1 MSVPPGS
8 STRGG
13 GMLPPRHG
21 WDDEDPPALLFD
33 ALAAEA
39 AQQWPESGVAERF
52 RERREA
58 AARELQAI
66 DWESDGADDER
77 RRIDSA
83 LCGELYA
90 WLHEEARGGRRRSV
104 LCLSGGGIRSAT
116 YALGVIQGLAR
127 RRLLRGFDF
136 LSTVSGGGYVGSW
149 LMATIHRQLPEG
161 RPPAPEEAAAA
172 VAAVEAQLAGPPARE
187 TVLAPEPETVRHLRA
202 FSRYLAPRMGLLSA
216 DTWTLVGTYLRN
228 LSLNW
233 LVLLPL
239 LALGLFLPRV
249 RIWISHHRPADETW
263 WSLPFWVAF
272 AGGVVAI
279 AYIVANRPGLLDS
292 GESKFPRRLQSQ
304 PWFLSLCLGPL
315 ATMVLALAVYWAW
328 IRPGNAP
335 AEFALLGVPVSNGFA
350 ISAFGATLHL
360 SGWLLSRVWVRSFRL
375 AEVLA
380 VVASGALGGL
390 FLWPIAEALPIY
402 DGDHLSPFY
411 AAFAG
416 PLVLWM
422 FLVAATLFVGLASR
436 QMTDADREWLA
447 RGGSWML
454 IAIVV
459 GSAINA
465 LVVFGPPLLVAI
477 PMILGPLG
485 GLSGVATALLGRS
498 GRTPSQQEEPEQTE
512 ERKGTAAKLA
522 ELALQLAAPVFVVIL
537 YAAVALG
544 TTYLVRVFTFWLGGH
559 FPRHAPIALDRADL
573 IGTLMHSPLCALIL
587 AVLALAVPVA
597 LMGSRVDVN
606 RFSLHGAYRDR
617 LIRAYLGA
625 SRLPGSRRPNPF
637 TGFDEGDNVQMHALR
652 GNRPLQVLG
661 VTLNLVGGG
670 QLAWQDRKAESFTVS
685 PLHCGSWFLGY
696 RDAARYGHHPGT
708 DRAISLG
715 TALAVSGAAAS
726 PNQGYHSSPVVTFL
740 MAFFNVRLGWWM
752 GNPSRFGAGTYD
764 QPGPRF
770 SPRPLL
776 SEAFGLT
783 DDRHPYVNLSD
794 GGHFDNLGLYEMV
807 VRRCH
812 LIVVVDGEQDEK
824 YAYEGLGWAISKIR
838 IDFGIPIE
846 FDPPPPMR
854 PYDPER
860 AAGGPPTPYHAL
872 GRVRYSCV
880 DGPEAPDGWI
890 VYVKAS
896 LNGTEPVDVANYAK
910 NHPTFPQESTGDQF
924 YSELQ
929 FESYRALGSH
939 AVDWMLK
946 DVPEEEKELVEVFK
960 SLGADIP

>member
-1 MSVPPGS
+1 MSVPPVS
-8 STRGG
+8 STRDGTSR
-13 GMLPPRHG
+13 PQRYD
-21 WDDEDPPALLFD
+21 WDHEDPPLLLFD

-52 RERREA
+52 RARREA
-58 AARELQAI
+58 AAREIAAI
-66 DWESDGADDER
+66 DWGSDDADDAR

-90 WLHEEARGGRRRSV
+90 WLHEEARRGRRRSV

-127 RRLLRGFDF
+127 RQLLRGFDF

-149 LMATIHRQLPEG
+149 LMAFIHRQLPAG
-161 RPPAPEEAAAA
+161 RPPTPAEAMAA
-172 VAAVEAQLAGPPARE
+172 VTAVEAQIGGAPERQNA
-187 TVLAPEPETVRHLRA
+187 LAPEPEPVRHLRA

-216 DTWTLVGTYLRN
+216 DSWTLVGTYMRN
-228 LSLNW
+228 LTLNW

-249 RIWISHHRPADETW
+249 RIWLSHHRPADETW

-272 AGGVVAI
+272 AAGVVAI
-279 AYIVANRPGLLDS
+279 AYIVANRPGLLES
-292 GESKFPRRLQSQ
+292 GESRFPRPLQSQ
-304 PWFLSLCLGPL
+304 LWFLNLCLAPL

-328 IRPGNAP
+328 VRPGNAP
-335 AEFALLGVPVSNGFA
+335 AEFVLFDVPVSAGFA
-350 ISAFGATLHL
+350 FSAFGATLHFA
-360 SGWLLSRVWVRSFRL
+360 GWLLSRLWVRSFRIR
-375 AEVLA
+375 EVLA

-390 FLWPIAEALPIY
+390 FLWPVAEALPVY

-454 IAIVV
+454 IAILV
-459 GSAINA
+459 GSAVNA
-465 LVVFGPPLLVAI
+465 LVVFGPPLLLAI
-477 PMILGPLG
+477 PLVLGPLG

-498 GRTPSQQEEPEQTE
+498 GSTASREEDPEQAE
-512 ERKGTAAKLA
+512 QRKGLTARLA
-522 ELALQLAAPVFVVIL
+522 ELALALAAPVFVVIL

-544 TTYLVRVFTFWLGGH
+544 TTYLVRVFALWLGAH
-559 FPRHAPIALDRADL
+559 WPRHQANPLDHADL

-587 AVLALAVPVA
+587 AVLALAFPVF

-625 SRLPGSRRPNPF
+625 SRLPSTRRPNPF
-637 TGFDEGDNVQMHALR
+637 TGFDEADNVQMHALR

-661 VTLNLVGGG
+661 VTLNLVSGGK
-670 QLAWQDRKAESFTVS
+670 LAWQDRKAESFTVS

-696 RDAARYGHHPGT
+696 RDSARYGHHPGT

-740 MAFFNVRLGWWM
+740 MAFFNVRLGWWL
-752 GNPSRFGAGTYD
+752 GNPGRFGAGTYD

-770 SPRPLL
+770 SPRPLI

-783 DDRHPYVNLSD
+783 DDQHPYVNLSD
-794 GGHFDNLGLYEMV
+794 GGHFDNMGLYEMV
-807 VRRCH
+807 LRRCH
-812 LIVVVDGEQDEK
+812 LIVLVDGEQDDK
-824 YAYEGLGWAISKIR
+824 YSFEGLGWAISKIR

-846 FDPPPPMR
+846 FEPPPPMR
-854 PYDPER
+854 PFDARTEK
-860 AAGGPPTPYHAL
+860 AQDPPTPYHAL

-880 DGPEAPDGWI
+880 DGPGAEDGWI
-890 VYVKAS
+890 VFVKAS
-896 LNGTEPVDVANYAK
+896 LNGSEPVDVANYAK
-910 NHPTFPQESTGDQF
+910 NHPAFPQESTGDQF

-939 AVDWMLK
+939 TVDFMLK
-946 DVPEEEKELVEVFK
+946 DVPEGSGLAEVFAK
-960 SLGADIP
+960 LGARL